1 MSLQESERK
10 MRVYLDNC
18 CYNRPFD
25 EQAQLSVRLETE
37 AKLEVQRQMR
47 SGELEYVW
55 SDMLVTEV
63 QDSQFW
69 ERQEI
74 ILAWANGASE
84 YVITTPEVECR
95 AEELM
100 ALGLKTAD
108 AIHLASAEAACCD
121 WFFTVDKGILKKV
134 RNIGSMRV
142 ANPLEYVQEVDV

>member
-1 MSLQESERK
+1 MH
-10 MRVYLDNC
+10 
-18 CYNRPFD
+18 
-25 EQAQLSVRLETE
+25 
-37 AKLEVQRQMR
+37 
-47 SGELEYVW
+47 
-55 SDMLVTEV
+55 
-63 QDSQFW
+63 
-69 ERQEI
+69 
-74 ILAWANGASE
+74 LAWADGACE

-108 AIHLASAEAACCD
+108 AIHLASAEMACCD

>member
-1 MSLQESERK
+1 

-25 EQAQLSVRLETE
+25 DQAQLSVRLETE

-55 SDMLVTEV
+55 SDMLVAEV
-63 QDSQFW
+63 EDSQFW
-69 ERQEI
+69 DRQER
-74 ILAWANGASE
+74 ILAWASGACE
-84 YVITTPEVECR
+84 YVTTTQEVESH
-95 AEELM
+95 AESLMEL
-100 ALGLKTAD
+100 GVKPAD
-108 AIHLASAEAACCD
+108 AIHLASASAAACD

-142 ANPLEYVQEVDV
+142 AYPLEYVQEVDL

>member
-1 MSLQESERK
+1 

-69 ERQEI
+69 ERQEM
-74 ILAWANGASE
+74 ILAWADGACE

-108 AIHLASAEAACCD
+108 AIHLASAEMACCD

-142 ANPLEYVQEVDV
+142 ANPLEYVQEVEV